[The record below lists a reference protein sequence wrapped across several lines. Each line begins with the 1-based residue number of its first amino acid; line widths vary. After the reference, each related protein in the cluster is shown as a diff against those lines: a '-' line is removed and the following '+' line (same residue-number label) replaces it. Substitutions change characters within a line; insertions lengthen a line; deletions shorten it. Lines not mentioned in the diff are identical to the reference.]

1 MAEPKQY
8 FSLYNLLK
16 RASEARQPKEAERLA
31 RRQLRNP
38 EKYGNVDLALQMGM
52 SDSKKHEE
60 ERDAARAGGAGGDDW
75 MDVPGVKESNVA
87 AGADPDKAF
96 KEDMKNADI
105 DKTLS
110 DRLEALAA
118 LIQKQKA
125 NKRERLRRRED
136 FLEENA
142 FWFGDPERE
151 SQFNRFLQERNRAK
165 QEKLTDKYD
174 LQGVRPSSRYRTIR
188 FKEPKRRF

>member
-1 MAEPKQY
+1 MSEPKQY

-16 RASEARQPKEAERLA
+16 RAAEKRKPKERARLA
-31 RRQLRNP
+31 RKQMADPDR
-38 EKYGNVDLALQMGM
+38 YGNVDDALRME
-52 SDSKKHEE
+52 KEE
-60 ERDAARAGGAGGDDW
+60 ADKRAVEATAAKRGGAGGDDW
-75 MDVPGVKESNVA
+75 MDVPGVKESNRA

-118 LIQKQKA
+118 MIQKQKA

-136 FLEENA
+136 FLEEHA
-142 FWFGDPERE
+142 FWFGDPEKE
-151 SQFNRFLQERNRAK
+151 SKFNRFLQERNRDK
-165 QEKLTDKYD
+165 QKKLIDKYD
-174 LQGVRPSSRYRTIR
+174 LRGVRPSSRYRTIKGR
-188 FKEPKRRF
+188 F

>member
-1 MAEPKQY
+1 MAMEPKQY

-16 RASEARQPKEAERLA
+16 RAAEARQPKEAARLA

-38 EKYGNVDLALQMGM
+38 EKYGNLDNALQMGYT
-52 SDSKKHEE
+52 SAKDKDALKQSA
-60 ERDAARAGGAGGDDW
+60 DAARAGGAGGDDW
-75 MDVPGVKESNVA
+75 LDVPGVKESNRD

-118 LIQKQKA
+118 MIQKQKA
-125 NKRERLRRRED
+125 NKRERLRGRED

-142 FWFGDPERE
+142 FWFGDPEKE
-151 SQFNRFLQERNRAK
+151 SKFNRFLQERNRAK

-174 LQGVRPSSRYRTIR
+174 LQGVRPSSRYRTIKGR
-188 FKEPKRRF
+188 F

>member
-16 RASEARQPKEAERLA
+16 RAAEARQPKEAARLA
-31 RRQLRNP
+31 KRQMADPDR
-38 EKYGNVDLALQMGM
+38 YGNVDDALRM
-52 SDSKKHEE
+52 DKKEADKRAIE
-60 ERDAARAGGAGGDDW
+60 AGAARKGGAGGDDW
-75 MDVPGVKESNVA
+75 LDVPGVKESNRA
-87 AGADPDKAF
+87 AGADPDKA
-96 KEDMKNADI
+96 
-105 DKTLS
+105 
-110 DRLEALAA
+110 LAA
-118 LIQKQKA
+118 MIQKQKA

-174 LQGVRPSSRYRTIR
+174 LQGVRPSSRYRTIKGR
-188 FKEPKRRF
+188 F

>member
-16 RASEARQPKEAERLA
+16 RAAEARQPKEAARLA
-31 RRQLRNP
+31 KRQMADPDR
-38 EKYGNVDLALQMGM
+38 YGNVDDALRM
-52 SDSKKHEE
+52 DKKEADKRAIE
-60 ERDAARAGGAGGDDW
+60 AGAARKGGAGGDDW
-75 MDVPGVKESNVA
+75 LDVPGVKESNRA

-96 KEDMKNADI
+96 REDMKNADI

-118 LIQKQKA
+118 MIQKQKA

-174 LQGVRPSSRYRTIR
+174 LQGVRPSSRYRTIKGR
-188 FKEPKRRF
+188 F

>member
-1 MAEPKQY
+1 MPSDKNY
-8 FSLYNLLK
+8 ISLYNLLK
-16 RASEARQPKEAERLA
+16 RVSGRLQPKEAERLA

-38 EKYGNVDLALQMGM
+38 EKYGNVDLSLQMGM
-52 SDSKKHEE
+52 SDSQKHEE

-75 MDVPGVKESNVA
+75 MDVPGVKESNVD
-87 AGADPDKAF
+87 AGADPDKAY

-118 LIQKQKA
+118 MIQKQKA
-125 NKRERLRRRED
+125 NKRERMRNRED

-142 FWFGDPERE
+142 FWFGNPEKE
-151 SQFNRFLQERNRAK
+151 SQLNRMLQEFNRSRQK
-165 QEKLTDKYD
+165 KITDKYD
-174 LQGVRPSSRYRTIR
+174 LQGVRPSKRYRTIR
-188 FKEPKRRF
+188 GNF

>member
-1 MAEPKQY
+1 MPDHKKNY
-8 FSLYNLLK
+8 ISLYNLLK
-16 RASEARQPKEAERLA
+16 RAAEARQPREAARLA

-38 EKYGNVDLALQMGM
+38 EKYGNVDLSLQMGM
-52 SDSKKHEE
+52 SDSEKREIE
-60 ERDAARAGGAGGDDW
+60 ATAAKRGGAGGDDW

-118 LIQKQKA
+118 MIQKQKA

-136 FLEENA
+136 FLKNNA
-142 FWFGDPERE
+142 FYFGDPEKE
-151 SQFNRFLQERNRAK
+151 SKINRFLQERNRERQK
-165 QEKLTDKYD
+165 KLTDKFD
-174 LQGVRPSSRYRTIR
+174 LQGVRPSSRYRTIKGR
-188 FKEPKRRF
+188 F

>member
-1 MAEPKQY
+1 
-8 FSLYNLLK
+8 
-16 RASEARQPKEAERLA
+16 LA

-38 EKYGNVDLALQMGM
+38 EKYGNVDLSLQMGM
-52 SDSKKHEE
+52 SDSEKREIE
-60 ERDAARAGGAGGDDW
+60 ATAAKRGGAGGDDW
-75 MDVPGVKESNVA
+75 MDIPGVKESNVA

-118 LIQKQKA
+118 MIQKQKA

-136 FLEENA
+136 FLKDNA
-142 FWFGDPERE
+142 FYFGDPERE
-151 SQFNRFLQERNRAK
+151 SKINRFLQERNRDK
-165 QEKLTDKYD
+165 QKKLTDKYD
-174 LQGVRPSSRYRTIR
+174 LQGVRPSSRYRTIKGR
-188 FKEPKRRF
+188 F